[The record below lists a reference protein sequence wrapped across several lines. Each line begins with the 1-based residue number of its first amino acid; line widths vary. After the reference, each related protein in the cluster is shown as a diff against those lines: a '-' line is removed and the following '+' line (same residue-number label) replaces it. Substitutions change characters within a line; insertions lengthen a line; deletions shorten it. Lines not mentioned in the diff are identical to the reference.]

1 MSRQN
6 HINNSITEDGLMSN
20 DILIETLKEL
30 KTKLDTVIAKF
41 QEMEMNLALKSKDY
55 DGKFEHVELRLKVL
69 EDEKAANAKKPMK
82 YEIMEKITTGFLYG
96 FGFLL
101 SLAGGVFFF
110 KAMGVP
116 ISIIIKTVFSS
127 LGA

>member
-1 MSRQN
+1 MTRQN
-6 HINNSITEDGLMSN
+6 NINNSITEEEIMSN

-110 KAMGVP
+110 KVMGVP
-116 ISIIIKTVFSS
+116 ISTIIKTVFSS